1 MEINKKIE
9 KFIIYM
15 VEIIFILILS
25 FLTIESI
32 FKTCTISSDEITS
45 YLYDNPIIHIITI
58 SLTILIFMVI
68 NKKKVKIDKK
78 WLWVLIGIWTL
89 ISAVWV
95 YICDLYP
102 RADQKYI
109 YEIAMQMK
117 QGVFKGFDIGNYAY
131 SNPHQYGLI
140 LYEYIFGFIFGSK
153 NYLGLQLIN
162 IVALLVS
169 FFCIYKITRL
179 LFKNKETS
187 VITIFGLF
195 LFIPIWFYITFI
207 YGNILGLTF
216 SMIALLLML
225 NYLNTRK
232 LKFLIFSAISISLAI
247 VFKSNYLI
255 MLIAIIC
262 MLLIDIISNKKF
274 KNIIPIILLIVMYL
288 IIKNLIPITIHAIT
302 GKEKSDG
309 IPMTAYVE
317 MGMQEGKRAPG
328 WYNTYNRSVY
338 KKNKYNSE
346 ETKKVIKQDLKE
358 TINKFK
364 NDTKYAVDFFY
375 KKTVSQWNN
384 PNFQCF
390 WISKARRTGTGKEK
404 SIIVKAVNGSGK
416 VNKVINEYMNIMQTI
431 ILFGATA
438 FMIINFK
445 NNNSKQLIFAI
456 MFIGGFLFHLIW
468 EAKCQYTI
476 TYFILLIPYAVR
488 GYVQLSKI
496 INKKI
501 NIIFKKKQ

>member
-1 MEINKKIE
+1 MQINKKIE
-9 KFIIYM
+9 KFMIYAI
-15 VEIIFILILS
+15 EIIFILILS

-32 FKTCTISSDEITS
+32 FKTCTISNDEVTS
-45 YLYDNPIIHIITI
+45 YCYDNPIIHIITI
-58 SLTILIFMVI
+58 SITILIFMFI
-68 NKKKVKIDKK
+68 NNKKININKK

-89 ISAVWV
+89 ISVIWI
-95 YICDLYP
+95 YISDLYP

-109 YEIAMQMK
+109 YQIAEQMRK
-117 QGVFKGFDIGNYAY
+117 GIFDGFNQGKYAA

-162 IVALLVS
+162 VVALLVS
-169 FFCIYKITRL
+169 FFCIYKITRKM
-179 LFKNKETS
+179 FKNKETS
-187 VITIFGLF
+187 IITILGLL

-207 YGNILGLTF
+207 YGNILGLAF
-216 SMIALLLML
+216 SMIALLLMI
-225 NYLNTRK
+225 NYLDTK
-232 LKFLIFSAISISLAI
+232 KVKFLILSAISISLAI
-247 VFKSNYLI
+247 IFKSNYLI

-262 MLLIDIISNKKF
+262 MLLLDIISNKDL

-288 IIKNLIPITIHAIT
+288 IIKNLIPITMYIIT
-302 GKEKSDG
+302 GKEKSEG

-317 MGMQEGKRAPG
+317 MGLQEGRRAPG
-328 WYNTYNRSVY
+328 WYNAYNRSVY
-338 KKNKYNSE
+338 RKNDYNTE
-346 ETKKVIKQDLKE
+346 KAKE
-358 TINKFK
+358 TVKNDIKNSMNKFK
-364 NDTKYAVDFFY
+364 NDPKYTIEFFY

-404 SIIVKAVNGSGK
+404 SAIVKSINGSGK
-416 VNKVINEYMNIMQTI
+416 INKVINEYMNIIQTI

-445 NNNSKQLIFAI
+445 TNRGRQLIFGI

-476 TYFILLIPYAVR
+476 TYFVLLIPYAVR
-488 GYVQLSKI
+488 GYVQLSEI
-496 INKKI
+496 VKKRI
-501 NIIFKKKQ
+501 QIFKKKQ